1 MELHPFWPS
10 CLQSKRNKDSENS
23 DDESTTLSLQLVMSC
38 FPGIPWMQTNFTPGN
53 LQATHLVMV
62 DFLVITRLDYR
73 TARMVCPFEGPGCE
87 IAMLRRKIVL
97 KTRFQTYSNFISDK
111 KKFLIVRVIY
121 KQPMEMT

>member
-1 MELHPFWPS
+1 
-10 CLQSKRNKDSENS
+10 
-23 DDESTTLSLQLVMSC
+23 
-38 FPGIPWMQTNFTPGN
+38 MQTHFALGN
-53 LQATHLVMV
+53 LQATHLAMV

>member
-1 MELHPFWPS
+1 
-10 CLQSKRNKDSENS
+10 
-23 DDESTTLSLQLVMSC
+23 MSC
-38 FPGIPWMQTNFTPGN
+38 FPGIPWMQTHFALGN
-53 LQATHLVMV
+53 LQATHLAMV

-97 KTRFQTYSNFISDK
+97 KTRFHTYSNFISDK